1 MFDEVCSRQVL
12 ANKLVFQA
20 GVDEFTLS
28 QSVCNVAA
36 YSVWLYGV
44 PMILCSN
51 HFQLVSEPSAPMAPE
66 DEEYLAKNLIN
77 GSLPLGE
84 LWFEAVGPAPGDS
97 LSDGQETKE
106 SDASD
111 AES

>member
-1 MFDEVCSRQVL
+1 ML

-20 GVDEFTLS
+20 CVDELTLS

-44 PMILCSN
+44 PMILCSH
-51 HFQLVSEPSAPMAPE
+51 HFQLVSEPAAPMAPE

-84 LWFEAVGPAPGDS
+84 VWFEAAEPGPGDS
-97 LSDGQETKE
+97 LSDGQESKE
-106 SDASD
+106 TVASD
-111 AES
+111 SES